1 MKAYPISP
9 GVFSVPCAEG
19 LLHLAFYSERVVHC
33 AFFPDANARP
43 LPRWGIC
50 ASPALDAKPTIRVDE
65 QQAVFTTSAIR
76 LVANLADG
84 TVAVGTIKG
93 DMLLEGL
100 GYAFE
105 PALISGEN
113 TFHVSA
119 TFRAPADE
127 HYYGLGQNQLGHLD
141 QAGRT
146 VPVLHSYHGEKGE
159 GESIGVPFL
168 VTNFRYGFIYD
179 NPSRI
184 HVTLGVDGRTTWR
197 AEVGEAVS
205 FFVIYGETTD
215 EIYAG
220 YRLLTGETPLP
231 PKKALG
237 YIQCKQRYA
246 SQDELLEVARGY
258 RARGYPCDM
267 LIVDWFHWKSL
278 GDLDL
283 DRDFWPDPRA
293 MNREL
298 AALGYDV
305 MISVWPRFMAA
316 SAYFHELDR
325 AGLFMK
331 DAAGLTVNGIP
342 SDQRGAV
349 IDTTHPE
356 ARAWYWEKIA
366 ANYAAKGFTSWWTD
380 ENEPDVCPHPFFF
393 HAGTGAR
400 LHNLYPLTHSQ
411 AVYEGHRRDLP
422 GRCLILSRS
431 AYLGAQRYGT
441 TFWSSDIYPTWDFF
455 RRQVP
460 TGLNF
465 CATGFA
471 YWSSDIGGWQDLP
484 KDRAAPAA
492 ANALLSAAQQAVAA
506 PIESQA
512 VTRRLLLDPEDA
524 RAVIGPNDDYPELY
538 VRWFQY
544 GAFCPTFRAHG
555 TRPENEIWSFGR
567 AAETILFKYLRL
579 RYRLMPYIYSL
590 AFATRQ
596 NGAPFMRALFMDFP
610 HDPTVADIR
619 DQYMFGPAFLVA
631 PVTEQGAETRRVY
644 LPAGSAW
651 YDYWTDSLYQGGQT
665 LLVAAPIDTL
675 PLFVRAGSIIPCGE
689 DVCHL
694 GGRAQAVT
702 IHVYPGRDTRF
713 DYYTDDGQTYAYE
726 RGDYKLA
733 ALVWD
738 DTTGLLSADA
748 HLPSMVDIDH
758 RLRVVIRL
766 PAPR

>member
-1 MKAYPISP
+1 MSDVPTP
-9 GVFSVPCAEG
+9 TGVFSLPCDRG
-19 LLHLAFYSERVVHC
+19 LLQVAFFSERVVHC
-33 AFFPDANARP
+33 AFFPDNRARP
-43 LPRWGIC
+43 LPQWGIC
-50 ASPALDAKPTIRVDE
+50 ARPAPDLNPVLRMDE
-65 QQAVFTTSAIR
+65 LQATLSTSVLR

-84 TVAVGTIKG
+84 TITIGTIAG
-93 DMLLEGL
+93 DVVLEGL
-100 GYAFE
+100 GYEFE
-105 PALISGEN
+105 PALVSGES

-119 TFRAPADE
+119 VFGALPGER
-127 HYYGLGQNQLGHLD
+127 YYGLGQNQLGRLD
-141 QAGRT
+141 HGGHT
-146 VPVLHSYHGEKGE
+146 VPVVHSYHGETGE

-168 VTNFRYGFIYD
+168 VTNRRYGFIFD
-179 NPSRI
+179 NPSRTQ
-184 HVTLGVDGRTTWR
+184 VTLGVNGRTKWT
-197 AEVGEAVS
+197 ADVGEAVS

-246 SQDELLEVARGY
+246 SQAELLEVARGY
-258 RARGYPCDM
+258 RMRGYPCDM
-267 LIVDWFHWKSL
+267 LVVDWFHWRSL

-283 DRDFWPDPRA
+283 DPVHWPDSRA

-298 AALGYDV
+298 AELGYDV
-305 MISVWPRFMAA
+305 MISVWPRFMRA
-316 SAYFHELDR
+316 SAHYDELDR
-325 AGLFMK
+325 AGLLMK

-356 ARAWYWEKIA
+356 ARAWYWGKIA

-455 RRQVP
+455 RRQIP

-465 CATGFA
+465 CASGFA

-484 KDRAAPAA
+484 KDRDTPAA
-492 ANALLSAAQQAVAA
+492 ANALLSASQQTAA
-506 PIESQA
+506 PQA
-512 VTRRLLLDPEDA
+512 ETLSATRRLLLDPEDA

-555 TRPENEIWSFGR
+555 TRPENEVWSYGR
-567 AAETILFKYLRL
+567 AAEPILLKFLRL
-579 RYRLMPYIYSL
+579 RYRLIPYIYSL
-590 AFATRQ
+590 AYSTRQ
-596 NGAPFMRALFMDFP
+596 TGAPFMRALFMDFP
-610 HDPTVADIR
+610 GDPAAADIR

-651 YDYWTDSLYQGGQT
+651 YDYWTDSLHQGGQT
-665 LLVAAPIDTL
+665 ILVAAPIDTL

-694 GGRAQAVT
+694 GGSPQMVSFL
-702 IHVYPGRDTRF
+702 VYPGRDARF
-713 DYYTDDGQTYAYE
+713 DYYADDGKTYAYE
-726 RGDYKLA
+726 RGDFEHSTLR
-733 ALVWD
+733 WD
-738 DTTGLLSADA
+738 DAASQLSADNYA
-748 HLPSMVDIDH
+748 PSMIDNDS
-758 RLRVVIRL
+758 RLRVVVKH
-766 PAPR
+766 PASR